1 MNTTDRTMIRR
12 TEVTM
17 TRDPRMPFYGL
28 ACPFCGSA
36 KNVTRDGEHDCEK
49 CHAPLQALKP
59 RKS

>member
-1 MNTTDRTMIRR
+1 MQQTDTQMIRR
-12 TEVTM
+12 TEVRL
-17 TRDPRMPFYGL
+17 TREPKMPFYGL

-49 CHAPLQALKP
+49 CGAPLQMVKP